1 MHDVHLERAYSAV
14 ISVMAMNHCKYGK
27 MEIKNTLLQTR
38 KWLMR
43 LAISFMLGFSNALNQ
58 DMKTVDDTHF
68 KTEQVEKDKMD

>member
-1 MHDVHLERAYSAV
+1 
-14 ISVMAMNHCKYGK
+14 MAMNHCKYGK
-27 MEIKNTLLQTR
+27 MEIKNILPQTR